1 MDKPCTVTLHIGW
14 ETLRDQKDLL
24 LSLTETYGDGLLEGV
39 IDLIDSI
46 QDQAYQQGCNVKWL
60 EETTDAND

>member
-1 MDKPCTVTLHIGW
+1 MHKPCTVTLHIGW
-14 ETLRDQKDLL
+14 EKLRDQKDLL

-46 QDQAYQQGCNVKWL
+46 QDQAYQQGCDVKWL